1 MQYQA
6 VVSVYTDETTRKAM
20 RKYIILLF
28 ISAFALGACDKN
40 DDYTVH
46 RWSGIKMM

>member
-1 MQYQA
+1 
-6 VVSVYTDETTRKAM
+6 M

-40 DDYTVH
+40 DDYTVRELSLIH
-46 RWSGIKMM
+46 I